1 MNDTLTPC
9 ADLTAR
15 SAEKAEWNEREIITA
30 FTERQIPLTEEKAKK
45 LCVFG
50 SFLQEKNAEFNLT
63 AITEKN
69 EIIVKHFID
78 SALTAKFIPL
88 GSRLCDVGCGAGFPS
103 VVLKILREDLKVT
116 CVDSVGKK
124 VNFVRE
130 LTEKIG
136 AECRTLHIRAE
147 ELAEKERESFD
158 AVCARA
164 VAALPT
170 LLEYL
175 APLVRVGG
183 KIIALKGKDGEQE
196 KADAEYAGDVLGL
209 CVAETASFSLD
220 GDRRTI
226 IVYDKVSPTP
236 TKYPRGQ
243 NAPRKNPIVKKK

>member
-1 MNDTLTPC
+1 MINTLTPC
-9 ADLTAR
+9 ADLTTR

-30 FTERQIPLTEEKAKK
+30 FAEQQIPLTEEKAKK
-45 LCVFG
+45 LCIFG
-50 SFLQEKNAEFNLT
+50 SFLQEKNSEFNLT
-63 AITEKN
+63 AITGKS

-78 SALTAKFIPL
+78 SALITEFIPL

-136 AECRTLHIRAE
+136 EDCRTLHIRAE

-158 AVCARA
+158 VVCARA

-183 KIIALKGKDGEQE
+183 KIIALKGKDGEKE
-196 KADAEYAGDVLGL
+196 KTDAEYASGVLGL
-209 CVAETASFSLD
+209 YVAETVVFSLD

-226 IVYDKVSPTP
+226 IVYDKVSTTP
-236 TKYPRGQ
+236 TKYPRGR
-243 NAPRKNPIVKKK
+243 NAPRKTPIVKKK

>member
-1 MNDTLTPC
+1 M
-9 ADLTAR
+9 
-15 SAEKAEWNEREIITA
+15 
-30 FTERQIPLTEEKAKK
+30 
-45 LCVFG
+45 
-50 SFLQEKNAEFNLT
+50 
-63 AITEKN
+63 
-69 EIIVKHFID
+69 
-78 SALTAKFIPL
+78 
-88 GSRLCDVGCGAGFPS
+88 
-103 VVLKILREDLKVT
+103 
-116 CVDSVGKK
+116 
-124 VNFVRE
+124 
-130 LTEKIG
+130 
-136 AECRTLHIRAE
+136 HIRAE

-236 TKYPRGQ
+236 AKYPRGQ
-243 NAPRKNPIVKKK
+243 NAPRKTPIVKKK

>member
-88 GSRLCDVGCGAGFPS
+88 CSRVCDVF
-103 VVLKILREDLKVT
+103 
-116 CVDSVGKK
+116 
-124 VNFVRE
+124 
-130 LTEKIG
+130 
-136 AECRTLHIRAE
+136 
-147 ELAEKERESFD
+147 
-158 AVCARA
+158 
-164 VAALPT
+164 
-170 LLEYL
+170 
-175 APLVRVGG
+175 
-183 KIIALKGKDGEQE
+183 
-196 KADAEYAGDVLGL
+196 
-209 CVAETASFSLD
+209 
-220 GDRRTI
+220 RRWC
-226 IVYDKVSPTP
+226 
-236 TKYPRGQ
+236 
-243 NAPRKNPIVKKK
+243 